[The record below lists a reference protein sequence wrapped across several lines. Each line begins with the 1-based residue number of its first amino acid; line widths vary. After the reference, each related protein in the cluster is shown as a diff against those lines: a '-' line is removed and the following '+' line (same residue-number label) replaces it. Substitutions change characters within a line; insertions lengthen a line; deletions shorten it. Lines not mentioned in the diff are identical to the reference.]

1 VSLLLTILT
10 YYFIEKKLRHNKS
23 NWILPA
29 LVAAFVAVGVV
40 GHIAWRHGLYPRAE
54 SDDIYVASKD
64 WHFPFEMAKISS
76 SKFVSIVKAGSS
88 KKATLFFGDSD
99 MQQYG
104 SRITKL
110 IGEGGGSRSAIFVT
124 SLGCPPIP
132 GIKEKTLKGTDEL
145 IPEFYRIINT
155 IEGIDCVVIA
165 ANWVWY
171 CPHPNAKY
179 EINGHFFPSPKA
191 MDDAFQSLQV
201 MLQDLV
207 KRRINVYL
215 VLNIPVDK
223 KQDPKSEVGRGF
235 MGFNFKKEN
244 LLSVSEFD
252 NQYGEFLN
260 KMKIVGEASGAKVID
275 PRKYLAVGNV
285 YPRAIN
291 GVHIYKDG
299 WHFRD
304 SYVREHVKYLDET
317 VAP

>member
-1 VSLLLTILT
+1 V
-10 YYFIEKKLRHNKS
+10 
-23 NWILPA
+23 LPVLISA
-29 LVAAFVAVGVV
+29 FLAAGII
-40 GHIAWRHGLYPRAE
+40 GHIAWRHGLYPRVE
-54 SDDIYVASKD
+54 SDDIYAASKD
-64 WHFPFEMAKISS
+64 WHFPFEMEKISS
-76 SKFVSIVKAGSS
+76 TKHVSIVKSGSS
-88 KKATLFFGDSD
+88 KKMTLFLGDSD

-104 SRITKL
+104 ARITKL
-110 IGEGGGSRSAIFVT
+110 IKDGGNSRSVIFVT

-145 IPEFYRIINT
+145 IPEFYKITNT
-155 IEGIDCVVIA
+155 IKDIDRVVIA

-179 EINGHFFPSPKA
+179 EINGNFFPSAKA

-201 MLQDLV
+201 MIQDLV
-207 KRRINVYL
+207 KKKINVYL

-223 KQDPKSEVGRGF
+223 KQDPKSEVDRCF

-244 LLSVSEFD
+244 LLYVSEFD
-252 NQYGEFLN
+252 HQYAEFLN

-275 PRKYLAVGNV
+275 PRKYLAVGDV
-285 YPRAIN
+285 YPRIIN